1 MRTFV
6 LGVFYSM
13 LLILITP
20 YLLLCMLTG
29 TKDPLIRIGTWA
41 VRCGCR
47 FLGIR
52 VQVSG
57 LERLDPA
64 TPYVFMS
71 NHQSFLDGPLL
82 AAAIPRPV
90 RIILKKSVFRVPV
103 LGVGMRYIG
112 FVPVDR
118 KGAKGGQKSIHR
130 AAGLMREKGY
140 SFLVFPEGTRSLDGR
155 IRAFRRGGFF
165 LALEGMAPIAPMTI
179 KGTFALMPKGQWY
192 ARKGAVQVDFH
203 DPISV
208 TGFTADTIGELMERV
223 HGAIVSSRAPAVP
236 ECVASSLEPRR

>member
-6 LGVFYSM
+6 LGAFYSM

-29 TKDPLIRIGTWA
+29 TKDSLIRFGTWA
-41 VRCGCR
+41 VRSGCR

-90 RIILKKSVFRVPV
+90 RIILKKSLFRIPI
-103 LGVGMRYIG
+103 LGIGMRHIG
-112 FVPVDR
+112 FVAVDR

-130 AAGLMREKGY
+130 AAELMREKGY
-140 SFLVFPEGTRSLDGR
+140 SFLVFPEGTRSRDGR
-155 IRAFRRGGFF
+155 IQAFRRGGFF
-165 LALEGMAPIAPMTI
+165 LALEGAAPIVPVTI
-179 KGTFALMPKGQWY
+179 KGTFDLMPKGQWH
-192 ARKGAVQVDFH
+192 ARRGDVRVDFH

-208 TGFTADTIGELMERV
+208 MGFAADTIGELIERV
-223 HGAIVSSRAPAVP
+223 RGAIASSRA
-236 ECVASSLEPRR
+236 